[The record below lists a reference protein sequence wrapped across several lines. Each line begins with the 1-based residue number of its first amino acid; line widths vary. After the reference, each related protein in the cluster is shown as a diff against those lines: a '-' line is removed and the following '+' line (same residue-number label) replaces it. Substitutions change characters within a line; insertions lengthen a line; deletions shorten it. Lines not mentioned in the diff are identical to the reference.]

1 LARYAQCDGQVITGG
16 NISIAQVCVSFWLTA
31 AAPKINGSNGRDHW
45 PVGGA
50 MMIGGGI
57 AGGRVVG
64 GTDSNLRAQ
73 SVNSIT
79 GEVTTASGDS
89 TLATLNPTHL
99 AGSVLSLCLG
109 SNYLTYRD
117 YLTGIEALTKLRT

>member
-1 LARYAQCDGQVITGG
+1 
-16 NISIAQVCVSFWLTA
+16 
-31 AAPKINGSNGRDHW
+31 
-45 PVGGA
+45 
-50 MMIGGGI
+50 MMLGGGI

-79 GEVTTASGDS
+79 GDVTTATGGS

-109 SNYLTYRD
+109 SNYLTYRN
-117 YLTGIEALTKLRT
+117 YLTAIEALTKVKV